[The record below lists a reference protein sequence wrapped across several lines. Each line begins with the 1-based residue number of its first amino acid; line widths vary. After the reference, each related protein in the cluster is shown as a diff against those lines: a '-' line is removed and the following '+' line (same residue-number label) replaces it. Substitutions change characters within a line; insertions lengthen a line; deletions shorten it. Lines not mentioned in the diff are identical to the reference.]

1 MGKIESLTEEQ
12 EAMFESFVNKWI
24 GIGLS
29 TDESDEDAILEAI
42 PQYYKEG
49 GLEPPDQVI
58 ICPSPLAAIYA
69 GALILNDNKEDGLR
83 EKAIEVWSARVGTS
97 LWSEYNSWRDFMG
110 YIGVDIS
117 ELSPAFVLAHN
128 SCYIF
133 PYDKFI
139 TISEKPC
146 KILLDQTGELH
157 SENSMAIEWRDGF
170 GFYSLHGIRMCGNEW
185 VCETKAEDLDSEK
198 IMAITNVEQRLMAIK
213 KCGISRILDRL
224 KSKVIS
230 EGKLDDSGLI
240 YKLHKVELQGSK
252 EKLFEMKNPSE
263 DKIHYEFVV
272 PECNTIFEADLWRRG
287 YDTFKTMKY
296 EPTNLRA

>member
-1 MGKIESLTEEQ
+1 MKKIESLTEEQ
-12 EAMFESFVNKWI
+12 ESMFESFVNKWI
-24 GIGLS
+24 GIGLN
-29 TDESDEDAILEAI
+29 TDESDEAAILEAI

-83 EKAIEVWSARVGTS
+83 EKAIDVWSARVGTS
-97 LWSEYNSWRDFMG
+97 LWSGYNSWRDFMG

-117 ELSPAFVLAHN
+117 ELTPTFVLANN

-146 KILLDQTGELH
+146 KILLDQDGELH

-170 GFYSLHGIRMCGNEW
+170 GFYSLHGVRMCGEEW
-185 VCETKAEDLDSEK
+185 VCETKSEDLDPAK
-198 IMAITNVEQRLMAIK
+198 VMAIENVEKRLMAIK
-213 KCGISRILDRL
+213 KCGIDRILSKL
-224 KSKVIS
+224 NSKVIS
-230 EGKLDDSGLI
+230 TKGAE
-240 YKLHKVELQGSK
+240 YVLHEVELMGSK
-252 EKLFEMKNPSE
+252 EKLLQMQNPSE
-263 DKIHYEFVV
+263 SKVHYEWVI
-272 PECNTIFEADLWRRG
+272 PEIKTVEEALAWRIG
-287 YDTFKTMKY
+287 ASKFTEPVAKT
-296 EPTNLRA
+296 